1 MSGWLQSTLAYWGAG
16 GPLLVPIGLVCLG
29 IWAVFLRSRAH
40 LARTIADGQA
50 VKLALD
56 GGGMGSTPSRLVH
69 GLADLR
75 GGVAAMIRSALG
87 DVLGGAAPRAAFSAR
102 ETECLGHA
110 RRDLVVLAALTAVA
124 PLLGLLGTVAGMI
137 QTFDA
142 VAMVGGNTG
151 TRVAAGISQA
161 LITTQFGL
169 VVAVPGVF
177 GLARLQRMARHVE
190 VVMAECRSHVLQ
202 ALDPGAEGAGA

>member
-1 MSGWLQSTLAYWGAG
+1 MSEWVQSTLAYWGSG
-16 GPLLVPIGLVCLG
+16 GWLLAPIGLVCLG
-29 IWAVFLRSRAH
+29 IWGFFLRSRDH
-40 LARTIADGQA
+40 LAKAISEGET
-50 VKLALD
+50 VKRALHEGATGD
-56 GGGMGSTPSRLVH
+56 TPQRLTEGM
-69 GLADLR
+69 ADLP
-75 GGVAAMIRSALG
+75 GGIAAMVRVALN
-87 DVLGGAAPRAAFSAR
+87 DVLGGATPREAFAAR
-102 ETECLGHA
+102 ETECLGYA
-110 RRDLVVLAALTAVA
+110 SRDLVVLAALTAVA

-142 VAMVGGNTG
+142 VALVGGNTG

-177 GLARLQRMARHVE
+177 GLARLQRMVRHVA

-202 ALDPGAEGAGA
+202 ALEPVKEGATS

>member
-1 MSGWLQSTLAYWGAG
+1 MSEWIQSALAYWGAG
-16 GPLLVPIGLVCLG
+16 GWLLAPIGLVCLG
-29 IWAVFLRSRAH
+29 IWGFFLRSRDH
-40 LARTIADGQA
+40 LARAISEGEAVKRALHEGATGNTPQSLAEGIAD
-50 VKLALD
+50 LP
-56 GGGMGSTPSRLVH
+56 GGM
-69 GLADLR
+69 
-75 GGVAAMIRSALG
+75 AAMVRVALH
-87 DVLGGAAPRAAFSAR
+87 DVLGGATPREAFAAR
-102 ETECLGHA
+102 ETECLGYA
-110 RRDLVVLAALTAVA
+110 SRDLVVLAALTAVA

-142 VAMVGGNTG
+142 VALVGGNTG

-177 GLARLQRMARHVE
+177 GLARLQRMVRHAA

-202 ALDPGAEGAGA
+202 ALEPGSKGANA